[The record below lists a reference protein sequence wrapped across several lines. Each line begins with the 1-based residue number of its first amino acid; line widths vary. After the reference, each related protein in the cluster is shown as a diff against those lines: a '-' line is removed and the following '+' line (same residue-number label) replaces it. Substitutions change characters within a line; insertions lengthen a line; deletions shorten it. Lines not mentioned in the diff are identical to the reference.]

1 MSFTPTKEPERTN
14 MSPSIATSL
23 TEEQWDKFHAIRK
36 DAGLTV
42 AQLLRQMVA
51 YAIDGAK

>member
-14 MSPSIATSL
+14 MSPAIATSL
-23 TEEQWDKFHAIRK
+23 TEEYWDKFHAIRK
-36 DAGLTV
+36 ESGLTV

-51 YAIDGAK
+51 YAIDGTK